1 MKKSI
6 QTYEEFIGDLETRN
20 IKQAAEDEAK
30 KDGSIIVGDE
40 DTVDKSRHYD
50 DENDGADSQNR
61 SVIR

>member
-1 MKKSI
+1 MKHLK
-6 QTYEEFIGDLETRN
+6 TFEDYIGSKQVQN
-20 IKQAAEDEAK
+20 IKNAAEDEAK

>member
-1 MKKSI
+1 MKKVI

-20 IKQAAEDEAK
+20 IKKAAEDEAE
-30 KDGSIIVGDE
+30 KDGSEVIPDE
-40 DTVDKSRHYD
+40 DTVDKSRNYD